1 MKIMKKLLLPL
12 SLFLSLLTLAACSV
26 EDKED
31 ASDDVHYHATL
42 VVTVD
47 GKEDKKTVDFEQGDS
62 VMDVLEDYH
71 QVEEEGGMVTS
82 INGVSQ
88 DPTTQTYWMYK
99 VNDKMAEVGAEELE
113 VQEGD
118 TIEFYMESFQ

>member
-1 MKIMKKLLLPL
+1 MKKLLLPL
-12 SLFLSLLTLAACSV
+12 SVFLSILFLAACGQTAAEPA
-26 EDKED
+26 EDT
-31 ASDDVHYHATL
+31 DDVHYHATL

-71 QVEEEGGMVTS
+71 EVEEEGGMVTA

-88 DPTTQTYWMYK
+88 DPAAKTYWMYK
-99 VNDKMAEVGAEELE
+99 VNDKMAEVGAEDLE

-118 TIEFYMESFQ
+118 TIEFYMETFQ

>member
-12 SLFLSLLTLAACSV
+12 SLFLSFLTLAACSI
-26 EDKED
+26 EDKEEV
-31 ASDDVHYHATL
+31 SDDVQYQVTL

-47 GKEDKKTVDFEQGDS
+47 GKEDKKTVTVEQGDS
-62 VMDVLEDYH
+62 VMDVLEDHH
-71 QVEEEGGMVTS
+71 QVEEEGGMVTA

-88 DPTTQTYWMYK
+88 DPAAKTYWMYK
-99 VNDKMAEVGAEELE
+99 VNDKMAEVGAEDLE

-118 TIEFYMESFQ
+118 TIEFYMETFQ